1 MENVLTE
8 KVNINKAE
16 NETLQ
21 LLPGVGPRLAERILA
36 GRPYYDLEDMTRVNG
51 VSMTMIED
59 WRNLVKVTMDQ
70 PDEDFETPA
79 NNIKSQEN
87 IVESTPIT
95 EPEPQPT
102 PITEMPISE
111 SMPPQV
117 KPEEAQE
124 LSIVPE
130 EKLDAQEISEADD
143 QPISTR
149 ETSSENINREQV
161 IWYLLLA
168 MVVTFVLTTALT
180 LGLLAGINQGQLRF
194 ASPAE
199 VIVLNTE
206 VQSIN
211 NRLDTQLQD
220 ITALRERVD
229 NLETLSDRMIDA
241 ENAIEDLQSE
251 TSTLTTQVST
261 LEESMLAV
269 EADVEELQ
277 TQTQTFTTFF
287 QSMRDLFLQF
297 FPAME
302 VTE

>member
-1 MENVLTE
+1 MKNVLTE

-51 VSMTMIED
+51 VSLTMIED

-79 NNIKSQEN
+79 TNIKSQEN

-302 VTE
+302 ATE

>member
-79 NNIKSQEN
+79 NNIKLQES
-87 IVESTPIT
+87 VE
-95 EPEPQPT
+95 EPT
-102 PITEMPISE
+102 PIAEMPISE
-111 SMPPQV
+111 SIPPQA

-168 MVVTFVLTTALT
+168 MVVTFVLTAALT
-180 LGLLAGINQGQLRF
+180 LGLLAVINQGQLRF

-220 ITALRERVD
+220 ITALRERVE

-241 ENAIEDLQSE
+241 ENAIGDLQSE
-251 TSTLTTQVST
+251 TSTLSTQVST
-261 LEESMLAV
+261 IEESMLAV